1 MYFHLAAQEE
11 DLSDEL
17 SLERLANSG
26 GGDSTPDAE
35 RRRSSEDGAFMVGV
49 ADQGAENFSNPLQAA
64 RTSMTVSVDAELVA
78 PLSDGGGSDGEEQA
92 AATPLSPRAEA
103 VHKRVLV
110 KGAKQ
115 ALFCLGPKNPL
126 RWAATRVTRHHV
138 FESFILLIIVAPR
151 GARPRRPGSP

>member
-1 MYFHLAAQEE
+1 
-11 DLSDEL
+11 
-17 SLERLANSG
+17 
-26 GGDSTPDAE
+26 
-35 RRRSSEDGAFMVGV
+35 MVGV
-49 ADQGAENFSNPLQAA
+49 SDQGAENFINPLQAA
-64 RTSMTVSVDAELVA
+64 RAVSVDAELV
-78 PLSDGGGSDGEEQA
+78 
-92 AATPLSPRAEA
+92 TPLSPRSGRRAAALHE
-103 VHKRVLV
+103 RVLV